1 MTTTTP
7 SGPVP
12 LDIETFGKTSPAV
25 LLKTKAELL
34 AGNALI
40 DVFVCD
46 VPTKSAGKL
55 LK

>member
-1 MTTTTP
+1 MTTT
-7 SGPVP
+7 PVP
-12 LDIETFGKTSPAV
+12 EPVILDVVVPEKASPAV

-34 AGNALI
+34 AGDALI
-40 DVFVCD
+40 DVFICD